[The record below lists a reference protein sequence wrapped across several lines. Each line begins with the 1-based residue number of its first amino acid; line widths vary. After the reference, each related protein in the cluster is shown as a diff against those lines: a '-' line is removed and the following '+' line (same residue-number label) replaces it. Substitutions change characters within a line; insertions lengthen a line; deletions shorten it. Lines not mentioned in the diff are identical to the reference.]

1 MSYTQIRK
9 EDKKL
14 ISGFFSVHLD
24 FMKLK
29 KKPTSVTRK
38 SFSRLWS
45 TGFIKPSNH
54 QVIKKTTSEWLEND
68 KFACSF
74 REIHFAVNIDVL
86 NKQKKKSIKN
96 YPVNT
101 C

>member
-1 MSYTQIRK
+1 M
-9 EDKKL
+9 E
-14 ISGFFSVHLD
+14 
-24 FMKLK
+24 LK
-29 KKPTSVTRK
+29 KKTSVTRK

-54 QVIKKTTSEWLEND
+54 QVIKKTTSEWLGND

-86 NKQKKKSIKN
+86 NKQKKEIH
-96 YPVNT
+96 
-101 C
+101 

>member
-1 MSYTQIRK
+1 
-9 EDKKL
+9 
-14 ISGFFSVHLD
+14 
-24 FMKLK
+24 MKLK